1 MQASPALKTRKWRP
15 ATEDMEG
22 REGRS
27 YRFASLRA
35 TRSSLTIAPVN
46 GVVSVGAVV
55 LDPRGHRTAVPV
67 ASTARCV
74 SLSTSFHPAA
84 PSNTHTREAAPRHA
98 HQLQPRTATES
109 MHHERAGG
117 LVRVQL
123 QLGETCGEQ
132 EDSLR
137 AEALCLRTSANKS
150 WAAAAGVVPL
160 RMWGRARAD
169 KPRPLHPL
177 PVSLSGALLG
187 VSSSSLPKWLE
198 PLLKPL
204 RHVGRRLAQ
213 LRKSRAGLL
222 LYGLAAV
229 FGLLQ
234 VGSLK
239 PPKP

>member
-1 MQASPALKTRKWRP
+1 VQASPALKTRKWRP

-35 TRSSLTIAPVN
+35 TRVSLTIAPVN

-123 QLGETCGEQ
+123 QSLGETCGEQ

-137 AEALCLRTSANKS
+137 AEASA
-150 WAAAAGVVPL
+150 
-160 RMWGRARAD
+160 
-169 KPRPLHPL
+169 
-177 PVSLSGALLG
+177 
-187 VSSSSLPKWLE
+187 
-198 PLLKPL
+198 
-204 RHVGRRLAQ
+204 
-213 LRKSRAGLL
+213 
-222 LYGLAAV
+222 
-229 FGLLQ
+229 
-234 VGSLK
+234 
-239 PPKP
+239 

>member
-1 MQASPALKTRKWRP
+1 MRWCTPSGDSCVRVQSPASAFQRCSICTAPSAGCIGNEVDAQSEHIHPLVQASPALKTRKWRP

-35 TRSSLTIAPVN
+35 TRVSLTIAPVN

-123 QLGETCGEQ
+123 QSLGETCGEQ

-137 AEALCLRTSANKS
+137 AEALCLRGRVRTK
-150 WAAAAGVVPL
+150 AGRL
-160 RMWGRARAD
+160 G
-169 KPRPLHPL
+169 
-177 PVSLSGALLG
+177 SYLSGCGG
-187 VSSSSLPKWLE
+187 VLE
-198 PLLKPL
+198 
-204 RHVGRRLAQ
+204 RT
-213 LRKSRAGLL
+213 SRVRCTHCLSHS
-222 LYGLAAV
+222 AARC
-229 FGLLQ
+229 
-234 VGSLK
+234 
-239 PPKP
+239 